1 MEFITKDIIVPK
13 NLSMIK
19 IDKKNEVAT
28 GYKYNVSF
36 KKYNVPKVIIP
47 KEHKRHD
54 TVEKLLSHLFYSYQK
69 KSKDQM
75 LSLFLPEAQNAIKM
89 LSPEKFKQQMQ
100 VVENIK
106 KPALS
111 YAFKYKNGIIVSW
124 QDASF
129 INERKI
135 FIKKINESYKIATFK
150 ANKDDVFFW
159 NINMFVAGFPFAYF
173 KPILLESFLDIKNN
187 EKKKITLKVSSEGN
201 YVHFFKA
208 FDKKINLTI
217 KDNRSKDYSMLGDL
231 NEKPQLIDV
240 FLDGRNFEKSGTH
253 KLYFIETNY
262 PITSVPNDQKNN
274 AKVLFINKKDQAA
287 Q

>member
-13 NLSMIK
+13 NLSMVK
-19 IDKKNEVAT
+19 NDKKNEVAT
-28 GYKYNVSF
+28 GYKYKVSF

-47 KEHKRHD
+47 KKHNKHD
-54 TVEKLLSHLFYSYQK
+54 TVEKLLSHLFYSYQM

-89 LSPEKFKQQMQ
+89 LSPEKFTEQIQIL
-100 VVENIK
+100 ENIK
-106 KPALS
+106 KPSLS
-111 YAFKYKNGIIVSW
+111 YAFKYKDGIIVSW

-135 FIKKINESYKIATFK
+135 FIKKIKDNYKIASFK
-150 ANKDDVFFW
+150 AKKDDVFFW
-159 NINMFVAGFPFAYF
+159 NINMFVAGYPFTIS
-173 KPILLESFLDIKNN
+173 KPVLLESFLEIKNN
-187 EKKKITLKVSSEGN
+187 EKKKISLKVSTNGN

-217 KDNRSKDYSMLGDL
+217 KDNRSKEFSMLGDL
-231 NEKPQLIDV
+231 NDKPQLIDIL
-240 FLDGRNFEKSGTH
+240 LDGRNFGKSGTH

-262 PITSVPNDQKNN
+262 PITFVPNDQKNN